1 MIVELSKTQTA
12 NTDNRVNQSK
22 FKANTRN
29 RFAKG
34 NYKVWENTCDQ
45 VTVGDHCSAETRVAD
60 HGKHRKSREPIRIQR
75 KYRLPETSA
84 GEKRG
89 RPTYDRWSL
98 VWSYFGLTK
107 KMART
112 FLADS
117 TAQQCTIR
125 EIVKSLLT
133 SRFRIPLR
141 SNIFF
146 IYSSPLPSC

>member
-1 MIVELSKTQTA
+1 MLPALSAGKKRATESRLEMIVQLSKTQTA

-34 NYKVWENTCDQ
+34 NYEVWENTCDQ

-89 RPTYDRWSL
+89 RPTCDRWSL
-98 VWSYFGLTK
+98 VWPYFGLTK
-107 KMART
+107 KMARNI
-112 FLADS
+112 LADS
-117 TAQQCTIR
+117 TAQHFLY
-125 EIVKSLLT
+125 SL
-133 SRFRIPLR
+133 
-141 SNIFF
+141 
-146 IYSSPLPSC
+146 PLPSC